1 MSAGLTSTAR
11 KRLLLSAAAVGG
23 AAFLLFYLFG
33 WYASRLP
40 VLSEVSLAC
49 AFDTAGKRLLHAFG
63 FSFWALLL
71 TFPLLYWRAK
81 KSK

>member
-1 MSAGLTSTAR
+1 MAAGLSRAAR
-11 KRLLLSAAAVGG
+11 KQLLISAALVGG
-23 AAFLLFYLFG
+23 IAFMLFYLFAC
-33 WYASRLP
+33 YASRLP

-63 FSFWALLL
+63 FSFWVLLL